1 MSKIYAMKQINYL
14 LLFVFFSASFYLI
27 SQSLTFNAKTGDAV
41 LDEKLKELNAEAITN
56 ISEFR
61 SQIAMEFQTSET
73 KITELLQIMEP
84 AEILFAYQIA
94 AVNSTSID
102 KIVAKFK
109 QNKSEGWSV
118 IIDKLGISQHSEKFK
133 DLKNLS
139 IYGKSANY
147 ANELSQNK

>member
-1 MSKIYAMKQINYL
+1 MKQINYL

-27 SQSLTFNAKTGDAV
+27 SQSLTFNAKTGDTV
-41 LDEKLKELNAEAITN
+41 LDEKLKALNAEAITN

-61 SQIAMEFQTSET
+61 SHIAMEFQTSET
-73 KITELLQIMEP
+73 KITELLEIMEP

-102 KIVAKFK
+102 KIVTKYK
-109 QNKSEGWSV
+109 QNKNEGWAV
-118 IIDKLGISQHSEKFK
+118 IIQKLGISQQSEKFK

-139 IYGKSANY
+139 IYGKSAIY
-147 ANELSQNK
+147 VNELSQNK